1 MRRVLPV
8 AVAAAALCFSQLPAS
23 TATAPLGNVSAG
35 VSSAAAA
42 PQKVRTKF
50 ALSSAAYGTR
60 VNGGSVPANSRDT
73 AYQRIGCTNIAGTDL
88 NNYEADLTIPGLGKV
103 EGVRTRVWT
112 QKRGDTVSS
121 YSKHSIARLV
131 LAQSALGSL
140 EIQGISSLSQA
151 FNDGGRYGAKATNDI
166 ARIVLK
172 VAGQPVQQL
181 PIPAPGRT
189 LTVPGLAK
197 ISLGKSVKRVTRSFA
212 RISANVLDISVLPL
226 GTRVRVAQTNASIQ
240 GGIAQGVFKGYAA
253 GVEARGL
260 ADNLKIGRTPLSLIP
275 CQGTDGRERGKDI
288 AGVELGELG
297 SLRGVASGVT
307 AQNFPRVAKGTVAG
321 RVAEVSLFGDRVQ
334 INGILGVAN
343 VKRERGVL
351 TRDSKGSTVLEIIV
365 DGQSYKI
372 PAIGSLEIP
381 GLLKLQDA
389 VEIRT
394 KNGLKVI
401 GLRIT
406 LLDGTGAVI
415 DLGVAQLGIRP
426 GVRAGR

>member
-23 TATAPLGNVSAG
+23 TATVPLGNVSVG
-35 VSSAAAA
+35 VKAAAA

-50 ALSSAAYGTR
+50 ALTSAAYGTR
-60 VNGGSVPANSRDT
+60 VNGGSIPANSQDT
-73 AYQRIGCTNIAGTDL
+73 AYQRIGCTNVAGTDI
-88 NNYEADLTIPGLGKV
+88 NNFEADLTVPGLGKV

-112 QKRGDTVSS
+112 EKKGDTVSS

-131 LAQSALGSL
+131 IGSSALGSL
-140 EIQGISSLSQA
+140 EIQGISSVSRA
-151 FNDGGRYGAKATNDI
+151 FNDGGRYGTEATNEI
-166 ARIVLK
+166 ARIVFK

-189 LTVPGLAK
+189 LTVPGLAS
-197 ISLGKSVKRVTRSFA
+197 ISLGKSIKKVTRDFA
-212 RISANVLDISVLPL
+212 RISSNVIDISVIPL
-226 GTRVRVAQTNASIQ
+226 GTRVRVAQTNASIT

-253 GVEARGL
+253 GVEAKGL
-260 ADNLKIGRTPLSLIP
+260 ADNLKVGRTPLSLVP
-275 CQGTDGRERGKDI
+275 CRGTEGREKGKDI
-288 AGVELGELG
+288 AGVDLGELG
-297 SLRGVASGVT
+297 NLRGVASGVK
-307 AQNFPRVAKGTVAG
+307 ASNFPRVARGTVAG
-321 RVAEVSLFGDRVQ
+321 RVAEVSLLGGRIQV
-334 INGILGVAN
+334 NGILGVAN
-343 VKRERGVL
+343 VKRERGVIS
-351 TRDSKGSTVLEIIV
+351 RDSKGSTVLEIIV

-389 VEIRT
+389 VEVRT

-406 LLDGTGAVI
+406 LLDGTGAVL